1 MSQGTSASDSRKQSS
16 RLLSEKEYPPTG
28 FGVPL
33 GWERPVGSR
42 VGFLGKA
49 AGSSGPRQL
58 VEYAG
63 DGHLISFGPTGSGK
77 FVGAVGPELATYPGS
92 VICIDPKG
100 EGFTVFAR
108 RRREL
113 GQRVLLLDPFQVVP
127 NAQRE
132 GLNPL
137 DLIEM
142 NGGDAEADCEMLAA
156 IFSDGHEFATDRYWT
171 DMGRGIV
178 SGLLDDLR
186 KQPAG
191 KRTING
197 LRSLLYE
204 DDLDYTLAKMLDEKG
219 RVPHGTL
226 ARDEMAS
233 YLTAPSDKTRPSIRT
248 TAQTFVKGLGSRR
261 VAEILDKTTFPLEL
275 LKDEGEPFSLFLVF
289 PPRFMNSHRS
299 LLRLLVHTLLSVV
312 SHRDHI
318 PHLPTLFIGDEAGQ
332 WGQLPVLTQAITLYR
347 GKGVLVHTFW
357 QDMSQV
363 HALYG
368 MEAETIINNCA
379 VMQVL
384 GIANHRMA
392 QQFSEVIGLPAG
404 ELLNLTP
411 QEQVLTVR
419 GSGPMRCR
427 KLDYLR
433 DAMCVGTFDPNPV
446 YRNFSVEGLETDGLQ
461 NVSGLIQEQQH
472 ERDE

>member
-1 MSQGTSASDSRKQSS
+1 MSP
-16 RLLSEKEYPPTG
+16 RLLSEKEFPPSG

-33 GWERPVGSR
+33 GWERPAESR
-42 VGFLGKA
+42 VGFLGGTPA
-49 AGSSGPRQL
+49 VNPGGVPGGGEQREL

-63 DGHLISFGPTGSGK
+63 DGHLITFGPRGSGK
-77 FVGAVGPELATYPGS
+77 LGGAVGPELATYPGS

-100 EGFTVFAR
+100 EGYTVFAR
-108 RRREL
+108 RRREM
-113 GQRVLLLDPFQVVP
+113 GQRVLLVDPFHVIP
-127 NAQRE
+127 NAKRE

-142 NGGDAEADCEMLAA
+142 NGGDPEADCEMLAA

-178 SGLLDDLR
+178 SGILDDLR
-186 KQPAG
+186 KQPKG
-191 KRTING
+191 KRSIKG
-197 LRSLLYE
+197 MRELLYG
-204 DDLDYTLAKMLDEKG
+204 DDMDYTLASMLDEEG

-261 VAEILDKTTFPLEL
+261 IAEVLEETTFPLEL
-275 LKDEGEPFSLFLVF
+275 LQDEGERFSLFLVF
-289 PPRFMNSHRS
+289 PPRFMNSHKS
-299 LLRLLVHTLLSVV
+299 LLKLLVHTLLAAV

-318 PHLPTLFIGDEAGQ
+318 PQLPTLFIGDEAGQ
-332 WGQLPVLTQAITLYR
+332 WGQLPVLSQAITLFR

-363 HALYG
+363 YKLYDV
-368 MEAETIINNCA
+368 EAETIINNCS
-379 VMQVL
+379 VLQVL
-384 GIANHRMA
+384 GIANNRMA
-392 QQFSEVIGLPAG
+392 QQFSDVTGLPAG
-404 ELLNLTP
+404 ELQNLRP
-411 QEQVLTVR
+411 QEQVLSVR
-419 GSGPMRCR
+419 GSGPLRCR

-433 DAMCVGTFDPNPV
+433 DRPFAGTFDANPV
-446 YRNFSVEGLETDGLQ
+446 YRNFTVEDPDGPKSLGDL
-461 NVSGLIQEQQH
+461 NGESGPPQH
-472 ERDE
+472 